1 MTKFIKPK
9 IQIREFLVYCIG
21 LKRKRSKRRRI
32 SWGRRRRRTRFS
44 GWQQGFLKI
53 WLSPWICTA
62 MIEERGNIVNTW
74 PRFLHFISFL
84 NKFDIFTFEIQ
95 DIFWI
100 SDNFWK
106 YIQILQSPHANHLK
120 WACPKIA
127 ASLIFA
133 TYFQLYMLHTICRV
147 ALESGP
153 PKLCNEMK
161 FSSLTYNSH
170 TLCVFVKYLIYIE
183 NRYIHICEKRYPY
196 L

>member
-1 MTKFIKPK
+1 MTKFMKPK

-32 SWGRRRRRTRFS
+32 SWGRRRRRTRFG

-53 WLSPWICTA
+53 WLSRWICTA

-100 SDNFWK
+100 SDNFLK
-106 YIQILQSPHANHLK
+106 IHPDSTITTCQPSEMGLSENCRITDICNIFSIVHASYNLQGSTGVRAP
-120 WACPKIA
+120 
-127 ASLIFA
+127 
-133 TYFQLYMLHTICRV
+133 
-147 ALESGP
+147 
-153 PKLCNEMK
+153 
-161 FSSLTYNSH
+161 
-170 TLCVFVKYLIYIE
+170 
-183 NRYIHICEKRYPY
+183 
-196 L
+196 